1 MTAEQF
7 NHILDMEAAA
17 GAATVVGG
25 TAGAPAALPAEASG
39 PPIIAINGG
48 NPATIEVSTT
58 YDNQA
63 SSTSPATNDNAPL
76 PYLPRPERTQRSP
89 LHKDCKVQPTTR
101 GRDFGGLSKKSED
114 KDDLRRQL
122 LGISRRGLGD
132 LTASLVSRDV
142 D

>member
-63 SSTSPATNDNAPL
+63 SSTSPATNDNAP
-76 PYLPRPERTQRSP
+76 PSRT
-89 LHKDCKVQPTTR
+89 C
-101 GRDFGGLSKKSED
+101 RDRTD
-114 KDDLRRQL
+114 ATV
-122 LGISRRGLGD
+122 
-132 LTASLVSRDV
+132 TAP
-142 D
+142 